1 MVHAAGLG
9 RLTINS
15 ALGQPFKAE
24 IDLVAVKKE
33 EKHSLMAR
41 LASQDTFRQ
50 ANVDYVPFLSTFKTS
65 IETRP
70 DGQPYVKI
78 TSSQPVTEP
87 FLNMLVELNWPAGRL
102 LREYTVLLAPPEI
115 DAHSPATAPGQS
127 NQSNASGSAHST
139 KAELAMVEKP
149 GLPNKSSVIGVK
161 PPVPEFA
168 STSKAYTVYG
178 PVKRGDTLAR
188 IVQNIVPPAGVSVNQ
203 MLVALHR
210 ANQDAFLGD
219 NMHRL
224 KAGPI
229 LRVPDGSEIGT
240 ITPAEAD
247 KEVKMQTADWNR
259 YKLADVMGLIPAAE
273 EPRQTVTGKIEPDV
287 GADATAQGSP
297 NEILKLSKSEEAPN
311 AESNA
316 DRDAS
321 GKVVSGKNAGGM
333 EISGVQD
340 RLRAV
345 EEDAIAKSRSLS
357 EANERV
363 ALLEKN
369 VRELQHLLELK
380 NLVLADMQKQV
391 EVLEPDGT
399 TSLDPPVAISSQNG
413 LTPPEPVPAT
423 EAAPLVADA
432 DNVEEATPP
441 ATVESATEIAKSTQ
455 AQAIENPDQRAASTP
470 QRPAKNSLIDDMTGN
485 IEYLGGAL
493 VLLITG
499 IVGVSIIR
507 RPKGASPENSNVDM
521 TSSAFEHQLHDKA
534 MPAAMATSVPPETN
548 DTARQAD
555 EAGPAAKADAYLNVQ
570 DIQTQ
575 KIFMDPAAGDRGSP
589 RIPEPLQA
597 PVDLT
602 NSSKPAPPVPVSPAS
617 STGGAAEPGLP
628 DVSFNLDDGTQ
639 SAKPEEFA
647 VRNTHWHEIVTKL
660 DLARAYQEMGDK
672 EAARQVLQEVS
683 REGDV
688 QQQESARLMLAGL

>member
-33 EKHSLMAR
+33 EKHSLVAR

-50 ANVDYVPFLSTFKTS
+50 ANVDYVPLLSTFKTS
-65 IETRP
+65 IETRS

-78 TSSQPVTEP
+78 ISSQPVTEP
-87 FLNMLVELNWPAGRL
+87 FLNMLLELSWPAGRL

-115 DAHSPATAPGQS
+115 DAHPPAAAPGQS
-127 NQSNASGSAHST
+127 NQSNAPGSAHST
-139 KAELAMVEKP
+139 KAEPSTVEKP
-149 GLPNKSSVIGVK
+149 GVPNKSSVIGEK
-161 PPVPEFA
+161 PPVPESA
-168 STSKAYTVYG
+168 SMSKVHTVYG

-210 ANQDAFLGD
+210 ANQDAFLGN

-229 LRVPDGSEIGT
+229 LRVPDGNEIGT
-240 ITPAEAD
+240 ITAAEAD

-273 EPRQTVTGKIEPDV
+273 EPRQTVTGKIESDI
-287 GADATAQGSP
+287 GADVTAAQESP
-297 NEILKLSKSEEAPN
+297 NEILKLSKGEEA
-311 AESNA
+311 SNA
-316 DRDAS
+316 DRDAD

-333 EISGVQD
+333 EISGAQD
-340 RLRAV
+340 RLRAM

-369 VRELQHLLELK
+369 VKELQRLLELK

-391 EVLEPDGT
+391 EGVEPAGT
-399 TSLDPPVAISSQNG
+399 TLSDPPAAILSQSG
-413 LTPPEPVPAT
+413 PTPEPVPGT
-423 EAAPLVADA
+423 EAAPLIADA
-432 DNVEEATPP
+432 DNVEEATSA
-441 ATVESATEIAKSTQ
+441 ATVESATEIAKSIQ
-455 AQAIENPDQRAASTP
+455 AVEKPGQGEASTL
-470 QRPAKNSLIDDMTGN
+470 QRPAKSSLIDDMTAN

-499 IVGVSIIR
+499 IVGMSIIR
-507 RPKGASPENSNVDM
+507 RPKEASPENSHVDVIP
-521 TSSAFEHQLHDKA
+521 SDFDRQLHDKA
-534 MPAAMATSVPPETN
+534 MPAATSVARAANIPPGTN

-555 EAGPAAKADAYLNVQ
+555 EADPAAKADAYLNAQ
-570 DIQTQ
+570 GIQTH
-575 KIFMDPAAGDRGSP
+575 KILKDPPAGDRGGP

-602 NSSKPAPPVPVSPAS
+602 NSSEPAPPVPVSPAS
-617 STGGAAEPGLP
+617 SAGRSTEPGLP
-628 DVSFNLDDGTQ
+628 DVSFSLDDGTQ
-639 SAKPEEFA
+639 STRPEEFA
-647 VRNTHWHEIVTKL
+647 GRNTHWHEIVTKL